1 MPVIRHFNLNNPI
14 KVISDTW
21 IVKNGSCKI
30 DYLDPEALGHP
41 RVRLAISPV
50 HVAYLVRVGHEQ
62 GKLPGLAID
71 QVEWVGV
78 GLATWGIKC
87 RPSMKLTHLS
97 IGLEMSI

>member
-30 DYLDPEALGHP
+30 DCLDPAALGHP
-41 RVRLAISPV
+41 RVRLVISPV

-62 GKLPGLAID
+62 GNCRGLQLIKLSGLESGW
-71 QVEWVGV
+71 QLGVSNV
-78 GLATWGIKC
+78 GLV
-87 RPSMKLTHLS
+87 
-97 IGLEMSI
+97 